1 MQNLADNYSK
11 KIQELKDLQARRDQ
25 LIKQSKSPVKNEK
38 TQIPR
43 LEKIE
48 LDADVPDMMI
58 ITPSKRRRSLKDIN
72 PSNKP
77 NIDHSSASNL
87 SVLNKSLKDNQSDQ
101 EEVASSKN
109 SPENFQKLG
118 ELQLRKLRTLQ
129 VITKWSILR

>member
-1 MQNLADNYSK
+1 V
-11 KIQELKDLQARRDQ
+11 RRDQ

-77 NIDHSSASNL
+77 NIDHNSASNL
-87 SVLNKSLKDNQSDQ
+87 SVLNKSLKDNQSER
-101 EEVASSKN
+101 EELVSSKN
-109 SPENFQKLG
+109 SPENFKKLG
-118 ELQLRKLRTLQ
+118 ELQLRKLKTLQ
-129 VITKWSILR
+129 VMTYLFA